1 MKDNWLKD
9 INDKMSGF
17 ETDAPEGLWHDIEK
31 RLDTIP
37 GPGIGSNR
45 RYTVFAL
52 WLKRTAGVAALLAL
66 IVASYMLFPRKDYNA
81 AVPIAVINNYAPVVT
96 VEKPSELQV
105 MPAAY
110 VKVSTKNTVENLFVA
125 AENSD
130 IIEPEQVMPIDGDKD
145 ILDGHIAE
153 NADTMPTVRQPKTV
167 MAGDA
172 GHIKP
177 YMASTVHSHSH
188 NDKLSVGIYTS
199 GGFNSTSAV
208 SGHGSSVAGVLGSD
222 NAAWEDN
229 PMLGILLF
237 NKGQYIESEISHRFP
252 VRGGVSFSYRINNR
266 LSWESGITYANLTSD
281 LKYGSD
287 SHYLSGQQ
295 TLHYIG
301 VPLNVKY
308 DIVSWKNFTVYA
320 SGGVLAEKCVSG
332 KLKKEYFIDN
342 LAKET
347 DTQSHVVKPL
357 QWSVNASAGVQFD
370 IVPSVGVYAEPG
382 ISYYFDNGSD
392 IRTIYKDEPL
402 NFNLNV
408 GMRFNFGS

>member
-105 MPAAY
+105 MPEAY
-110 VKVSTKNTVENLFVA
+110 VKVSAKNTVENLFVA

-130 IIEPEQVMPIDGDKD
+130 IIEPEQVMPIDGDNN

-177 YMASTVHSHSH
+177 YMASTVHSHSWY
-188 NDKLSVGIYTS
+188 IY
-199 GGFNSTSAV
+199 
-208 SGHGSSVAGVLGSD
+208 
-222 NAAWEDN
+222 
-229 PMLGILLF
+229 I
-237 NKGQYIESEISHRFP
+237 R
-252 VRGGVSFSYRINNR
+252 RI
-266 LSWESGITYANLTSD
+266 
-281 LKYGSD
+281 
-287 SHYLSGQQ
+287 
-295 TLHYIG
+295 
-301 VPLNVKY
+301 
-308 DIVSWKNFTVYA
+308 
-320 SGGVLAEKCVSG
+320 
-332 KLKKEYFIDN
+332 
-342 LAKET
+342 
-347 DTQSHVVKPL
+347 
-357 QWSVNASAGVQFD
+357 
-370 IVPSVGVYAEPG
+370 
-382 ISYYFDNGSD
+382 
-392 IRTIYKDEPL
+392 
-402 NFNLNV
+402 
-408 GMRFNFGS
+408 